1 MQQKYKNNAGEKK
14 IKAFFSFRRHIFI
27 NRYILFLLQQML
39 QVIIVYD
46 ALQLLLGFAAQAA
59 EVGRVPARGAPTQT
73 AALAQAAA
81 QLTALLLLTA
91 CARALQ
97 SDNALAPW
105 VQLGHAL
112 LFLRALLLALGL

>member
-1 MQQKYKNNAGEKK
+1 MS
-14 IKAFFSFRRHIFI
+14 AF
-27 NRYILFLLQQML
+27 
-39 QVIIVYD
+39 
-46 ALQLLLGFAAQAA
+46 
-59 EVGRVPARGAPTQT
+59 
-73 AALAQAAA
+73 AQAAA